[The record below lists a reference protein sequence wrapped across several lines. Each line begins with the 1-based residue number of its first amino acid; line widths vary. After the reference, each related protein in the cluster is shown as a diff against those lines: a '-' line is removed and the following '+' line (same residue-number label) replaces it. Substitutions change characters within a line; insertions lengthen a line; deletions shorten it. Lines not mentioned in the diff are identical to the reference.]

1 MKPVRHQWN
10 ARSLILGLMA
20 FVIALPATT
29 RAQIFGSDPESLKR
43 TDKLIEGA
51 EDLVK
56 ETVSARQEIDKTLS
70 SYNALFNDDVTDMR
84 KAYKDVEKG
93 MERTE
98 KQREEVKKKLDAM
111 KLEADSYFSSW
122 SQSLQQIG
130 DEGLRKRSEDRMRET
145 KGHFDG
151 VLAAVDQARGRYEPF
166 ITSLRDQWTYLGHDL
181 NASGIASLK
190 PDADKLNAKA
200 TELFRSIDG
209 GMKKAEEYIASLRSS
224 KPVS

>member
-1 MKPVRHQWN
+1 MKSIRHEWN
-10 ARSLILGLMA
+10 ACSLVLGLMA
-20 FVIALPATT
+20 SVVALPATG

-43 TDKLIEGA
+43 TDELIEGA
-51 EDLVK
+51 EELVK
-56 ETVSARQEIDKTLS
+56 EAVSARQELDKTLA
-70 SYNALFNDDVTDMR
+70 SYNALFTDDVTDVR

-111 KLEADSYFSSW
+111 KLEADSYFAGW
-122 SQSLQQIG
+122 NQSLQQIG
-130 DEGLRKRSEDRMRET
+130 DEGLRKRSEDRMKET
-145 KGHFDG
+145 KRHFDG

-166 ITSLRDQWTYLGHDL
+166 IASLRDQWTYLGHDL

-190 PDADKLNAKA
+190 PDADKLNTKA
-200 TELFRSIDG
+200 TELFRSIDE